1 MRNRIFNFIIDG
13 RLITVKGKSVKEAKR
28 HAQQIARSM
37 KTEENMGNQSAIW
50 LVAFSIFP
58 DKQASQR

>member
-28 HAQQIARSM
+28 HAQQIAQSM
-37 KTEENMGNQSAIW
+37 KAEENMGNQSAI
-50 LVAFSIFP
+50 
-58 DKQASQR
+58 